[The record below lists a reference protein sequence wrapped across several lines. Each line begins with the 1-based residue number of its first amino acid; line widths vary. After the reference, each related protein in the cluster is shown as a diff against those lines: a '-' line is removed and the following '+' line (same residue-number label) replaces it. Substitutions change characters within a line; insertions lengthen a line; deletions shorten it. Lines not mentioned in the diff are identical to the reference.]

1 MDRSKFAV
9 KNYEMIM
16 QVDEDSRR
24 RKHEMKHH
32 METLYALIDAG
43 KIVQA
48 KNYTEKMIKD
58 TELSSDVNYST
69 NIVLNSI
76 VGIRLNQA
84 KKRGVAVQRHIHVPD
99 QLSVNEVDL
108 NILLSNALEACMRME
123 EGQEAYIGLE
133 TWKRQKF
140 LYIECTNGVAPK
152 ELSGEQRRTIKEEV
166 KNHGFGLE
174 AMETVAEKYVS
185 IIQTEQSES
194 RYTVRTNLC
203 LAE

>member
-69 NIVLNSI
+69 NIEFHSRNPAESGEKEGRCGAAPYSCTRPVVS
-76 VGIRLNQA
+76 
-84 KKRGVAVQRHIHVPD
+84 KRG
-99 QLSVNEVDL
+99 
-108 NILLSNALEACMRME
+108 
-123 EGQEAYIGLE
+123 
-133 TWKRQKF
+133 
-140 LYIECTNGVAPK
+140 
-152 ELSGEQRRTIKEEV
+152 
-166 KNHGFGLE
+166 
-174 AMETVAEKYVS
+174 
-185 IIQTEQSES
+185 
-194 RYTVRTNLC
+194 
-203 LAE
+203 